1 MKIPSNLSNFSA
13 QDIEAL
19 QTLQE
24 QQTREDQARRLL
36 NKYGYDEDSVI
47 DFNHAIEIVMEAL
60 KR

>member
-1 MKIPSNLSNFSA
+1 MKIPSNLSNLSA

>member
-1 MKIPSNLSNFSA
+1 MKIPSNLSNLSA

-19 QTLQE
+19 QALQE

-47 DFNHAIEIVMEAL
+47 DFNHAIEILMEAL

>member
-1 MKIPSNLSNFSA
+1 MKIPSNLSNLSA

-19 QTLQE
+19 QALQE

>member
-1 MKIPSNLSNFSA
+1 MKIPSNLSNLSA

-36 NKYGYDEDSVI
+36 NKYGYDENSVI